1 MDVLGLHCGMGYSL
15 VGVNRLLSLQWL
27 LSMLREQALGLEASV
42 VVAQDRLSSCGTQA
56 LQHVGSSQIRD
67 QTHVSCISRQI
78 LTTEP
83 PGKPKKLILNRD
95 LYQERL
101 SHAHI

>member
-67 QTHVSCISRQI
+67 QTRVPRIGRQI
-78 LTTEP
+78 HNHWTTR
-83 PGKPKKLILNRD
+83 KIH
-95 LYQERL
+95 
-101 SHAHI
+101 SHISLPA